1 MRYQALSASCGPFD
15 RVRKNVDEFCHNLFI
30 SHAIS
35 ECVEKL
41 IEIEKQYNEAIAEKN
56 DTLAHQKRLLLQTYQ
71 SSLQLT
77 AHIYEE
83 VDEILS

>member
-1 MRYQALSASCGPFD
+1 MSYLTLSASCGPFD
-15 RVRKNVDEFCHNLFI
+15 RTRKNMDEFCHNLFI

-41 IEIEKQYNEAIAEKN
+41 IEAEKQYDIAIANN
-56 DTLAHQKRLLLQTYQ
+56 DEILAKQKRVVLQTYQ

>member
-15 RVRKNVDEFCHNLFI
+15 KARKDVDAFCHNLMI
-30 SHAIS
+30 SYAIS
-35 ECVEKL
+35 ECVGKL
-41 IEIEKQYNEAIAEKN
+41 IETEKEYAIAIAEKN
-56 DTLAHQKRLLLQTYQ
+56 DTLANQKRIVLQTYQ

>member
-1 MRYQALSASCGPFD
+1 MRYSALSASCGPFD
-15 RVRKNVDEFCHNLFI
+15 RTRKNVDEFCHNLFI

-41 IEIEKQYNEAIAEKN
+41 IEVEKQYEKAIADN
-56 DTLAHQKRLLLQTYQ
+56 DEMLAKQKRVLLQTYQ